1 MTDEHLELTA
11 HLLRRAG
18 VGASREELEAFAHKD
33 YGELVE
39 DLLHPER
46 FPDLGDDLLSRY
58 FPALVNDGVE
68 GPEVWSSRWIWRMAN
83 TKRPLEEK
91 MALFWH
97 HVFATGWFKSEH
109 THTMVAQIQML
120 RENGLN
126 NLRTILLNLSR
137 DPAMIYWLDNCESH
151 ASAPN
156 ENFGR
161 ELLELFSMGIGNYSE
176 TDVKMAGRAF
186 TGWTFQQPIPLYP
199 YGLYPATFLYRPEDH
214 DDSEKT
220 FLGHTGRLNGE
231 DIIDIIVKQEAT
243 ARFIARHLYNFFVA
257 DELQV
262 SAWSVIAPQDPAAI
276 DELAQAFLA
285 SDGDLRAVMRVLF
298 NSEFFKSARF
308 KRVKCPAEFIAGVL
322 KLSGAMREP
331 EPAFSSVGIQTQIMG
346 QALFNAPSVEGW
358 HTGKEWID
366 GGTLTD
372 RVNFAVAQVRD
383 PNKPGVQA
391 IVRRLGANG
400 SPVAP
405 ADFVSRCLELAGPV
419 NAGSDTR
426 AVLQRA
432 ADSGGDL
439 RFDNDAATS
448 ESSQRIARMLSLIV
462 AAPEYQF
469 A

>member
-1 MTDEHLELTA
+1 MADEHLELTA

-18 VGASREELEAFAHKD
+18 AGATREELEAAAAQP
-33 YGELVE
+33 YAELVE

-46 FPDLGDDLLSRY
+46 APDLDDDLLFRY
-58 FPALVNDGVE
+58 FPALVNADT
-68 GPEVWSSRWIWRMAN
+68 PHIWSGRWIWRMAN
-83 TKRPLEEK
+83 THRPLEEK

-109 THTMVAQIQML
+109 TSTMVAQVQML
-120 RENGLN
+120 RENGLG
-126 NLRTILLNLSR
+126 NLRTILLQLSR
-137 DPAMIYWLDNCESH
+137 DPAMIFWLDNCESH
-151 ASAPN
+151 AAAPN
-156 ENFGR
+156 ENYGR
-161 ELLELFSMGIGNYSE
+161 ELLELFSMGIGNYTE

-199 YGLYPATFLYRPEDH
+199 YGLYPAKFLYNAADH

-257 DELQV
+257 DEPQV
-262 SAWSVIAPQDPAAI
+262 SAWSVMPPQDPAAI
-276 DELAQAFLA
+276 DALAGAFMA
-285 SDGDLRAVMRVLF
+285 SDGDMREVMRVLL
-298 NSEFFKSARF
+298 NADWFKAARF
-308 KRVKCPAEFIAGVL
+308 KRVKCPAEFIAAVL

-331 EPAFSSVGIQTQIMG
+331 EPALAGVGIQTQIMG
-346 QALFNAPSVEGW
+346 QALFDAPSVEGW

-383 PNKPGVQA
+383 PKKPGVQA
-391 IVRRLGANG
+391 IIRRLGANG
-400 SPVAP
+400 SPVTP
-405 ADFVSRCLELAGPV
+405 ADFVRRALELAGPV
-419 NAGSDTR
+419 QASADTR
-426 AVLQRA
+426 AVLQA
-432 ADSGGDL
+432 AAEAGGDL
-439 RFDNDAATS
+439 RFDDEAATT
-448 ESSQRIARMLSLIV
+448 ESGQRVARMLSLIV

>member
-1 MTDEHLELTA
+1 MADERLELTA

-18 VGASREELEAFAHKD
+18 AGASREELEAAASQP
-33 YGELVE
+33 YAGLVE
-39 DLLHPER
+39 DLLHPES
-46 FPDLGDDLLSRY
+46 FAELDDDLLFRY
-58 FPALVNDGVE
+58 FPALVNADT
-68 GPEVWSSRWIWRMAN
+68 PHIWSSRWIWRMAN

-91 MALFWH
+91 MSLFWH

-109 THTMVAQIQML
+109 TSTMVAQIDML
-120 RENGLN
+120 RRDGLG

-137 DPAMIYWLDNCESH
+137 DPAMIYWLDNSESH
-151 ASAPN
+151 AAAPN
-156 ENFGR
+156 ENYGR
-161 ELLELFSMGIGNYSE
+161 ELLELFSMGIGNYTE

-186 TGWTFQQPIPLYP
+186 TGWTFEQPIPLYP
-199 YGLYPATFLYRPEDH
+199 YGLYPAKFLSRADDH

-220 FLGHTGRLNGE
+220 VLGHTGRLNGE
-231 DIIDIIVKQEAT
+231 DIINIIVKQEAT
-243 ARFIARHLYNFFVA
+243 ARFIARHLYNFFVG

-262 SAWSVIAPQDPAAI
+262 SAWSVTPPADPAAV
-276 DELAQAFLA
+276 DELAAAFLA
-285 SDGDLRAVMRVLF
+285 SDGEMRAVMRALF
-298 NSEFFKSARF
+298 NADWFKAARF

-331 EPAFSSVGIQTQIMG
+331 EPALAGVGIQTQIMG
-346 QALFNAPSVEGW
+346 QALFDAPSVEGW

-383 PNKPGVQA
+383 PRKPGVQA
-391 IVRRLGANG
+391 IIRRLGANG

-405 ADFVSRCLELAGPV
+405 TDFVARCLEMAGPV
-419 NAGSDTR
+419 LAGADTR
-426 AVLQRA
+426 AVLQQA
-432 ADSGGDL
+432 AESGGAL
-439 RFDNDAATS
+439 RFDDDAATK
-448 ESSQRIARMLSLIV
+448 ESGQRVARMLSLIV

>member
-1 MTDEHLELTA
+1 MTDEQLALTA

-18 VGASREELEAFAHKD
+18 AGASREELEAASHQP
-33 YGELVE
+33 YAALVE
-39 DLLHPER
+39 DLLHPDR
-46 FPDLGDDLLSRY
+46 SPDLDDDLLFRY
-58 FPALVNDGVE
+58 FPALVNAE
-68 GPEVWSSRWIWRMAN
+68 TPHVWSSRWIWRMAN

-109 THTMVAQIQML
+109 TSTMAAQIQML
-120 RENGLN
+120 RQDGLA

-137 DPAMIYWLDNCESH
+137 DPAMIFWLDNCESH

-156 ENFGR
+156 ENYGR
-161 ELLELFSMGIGNYSE
+161 ELLELFSMGIGNYTE

-199 YGLYPATFLYRPEDH
+199 YGHYPSKFVYNPDDH

-220 FLGHTGRLNGE
+220 FLGHSGRLNGD

-262 SAWSVIAPQDPAAI
+262 SAWSVIPPQDPAAI
-276 DELAQAFLA
+276 DALVETFLS
-285 SDGDLRAVMRVLF
+285 SDGDIRSVMRVLL
-298 NSEFFKSARF
+298 NSEFFKAARF

-322 KLSGAMREP
+322 KLAGAMREP
-331 EPAFSSVGIQTQIMG
+331 EPALAGVSIQAQIMG
-346 QALFNAPSVEGW
+346 QALFDAPSVEGW

-383 PNKPGVQA
+383 PRKPGVQA
-391 IVRRLGANG
+391 IIRRLGANG
-400 SPVAP
+400 SPVGP
-405 ADFVSRCLELAGPV
+405 SDFITRCLELAGPV
-419 NAGSDTR
+419 EAGADTR
-426 AVLQRA
+426 AVLQEA
-432 ADSGGDL
+432 AESGGDL
-439 RFDNDAATS
+439 RFDDETATR
-448 ESSQRIARMLSLIV
+448 ESGQRIARMLSLIV

>member
-1 MTDEHLELTA
+1 MADERLELTA

-18 VGASREELEAFAHKD
+18 AGASREELEAAASQP
-33 YGELVE
+33 YAGLVE
-39 DLLHPER
+39 DLLHPES
-46 FPDLGDDLLSRY
+46 FAELDDDLLFRY
-58 FPALVNDGVE
+58 FPALVNADT
-68 GPEVWSSRWIWRMAN
+68 PHIWSSRWIWRMAN

-91 MALFWH
+91 MSLFWH

-109 THTMVAQIQML
+109 TSTMVAQIDML
-120 RENGLN
+120 RRDGLG

-137 DPAMIYWLDNCESH
+137 DPAMIYWLDNSESH
-151 ASAPN
+151 AAAPN
-156 ENFGR
+156 ENYGR
-161 ELLELFSMGIGNYSE
+161 ELLELFSMGIGNYTE

-186 TGWTFQQPIPLYP
+186 TGWTFEQPIPLYP
-199 YGLYPATFLYRPEDH
+199 YGLYPAKFLYRADDH

-231 DIIDIIVKQEAT
+231 DIINIIVKQEAT
-243 ARFIARHLYNFFVA
+243 ARFIARHLYNFFVG

-262 SAWSVIAPQDPAAI
+262 SAWSVTPPADPAAV
-276 DELAQAFLA
+276 DELAAAFLA
-285 SDGDLRAVMRVLF
+285 SDGEMRAVMRALF
-298 NSEFFKSARF
+298 NADWFKAARF

-331 EPAFSSVGIQTQIMG
+331 EPALAGVGIQTQIMG
-346 QALFNAPSVEGW
+346 QALFDAPSVEGW

-383 PNKPGVQA
+383 PRKPGVQA
-391 IVRRLGANG
+391 IIRRLGANG

-405 ADFVSRCLELAGPV
+405 TDFVARCLEMAGPV
-419 NAGSDTR
+419 LAGADTR
-426 AVLQRA
+426 AVLQQA
-432 ADSGGDL
+432 AESGGAL
-439 RFDNDAATS
+439 RFDDDAATK
-448 ESSQRIARMLSLIV
+448 ESGQRVARMLSLIV